1 MIWGGPRSGTGPWG
15 LAILAPHGLAFGNHP
30 TGAEPSKKIWREDE
44 ERLPSQDVVHEVLVK
59 FLEMTEY
66 TVAKTNTGATSILLE
81 VLLCSNTLF

>member
-1 MIWGGPRSGTGPWG
+1 VLFIDQQEP
-15 LAILAPHGLAFGNHP
+15 NHQ
-30 TGAEPSKKIWREDE
+30 EKIWREDE
-44 ERLPSQDVVHEVLVK
+44 ERLPAPKTFVHEVLVK